1 MSKTIDLTRLE
12 ALARAAT
19 PGPWRWGDWSCFYG
33 SRENLGGVLRLER
46 NPTHPGPE
54 PYVRQ
59 RGDGATSVLLLEER
73 PDNEANAEY
82 VAAASPDVV
91 LELIRMLREAS
102 SVATAAAV
110 AYVRGRDLDPTDA
123 NSLDAALEMIEHG
136 YWKQDRSGS

>member
-1 MSKTIDLTRLE
+1 MTIDIDALE
-12 ALARAAT
+12 KLARAAT
-19 PGPWRWGDWSCFYG
+19 PGPWRWGDWACMFGY
-33 SRENLGGVLRLER
+33 RENLEGVLRLER

-59 RGDGATSVLLLEER
+59 RGDGATSVLILEEP
-73 PDNEANAEY
+73 PDRAIDAEY
-82 VAAASPDVV
+82 IATVSPDVV

-123 NSLDAALEMIEHG
+123 DSLEAALEMIE
-136 YWKQDRSGS
+136 GSAWRP